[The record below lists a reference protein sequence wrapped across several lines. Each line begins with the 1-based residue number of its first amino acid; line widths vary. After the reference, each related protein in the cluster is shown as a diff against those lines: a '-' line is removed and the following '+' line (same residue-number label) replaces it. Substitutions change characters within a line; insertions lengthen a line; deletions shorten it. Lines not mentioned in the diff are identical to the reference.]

1 VYDVLRNRYRFM
13 CPVASAPDDR
23 PLSSF
28 RTIERLPG
36 PGHPAVYR
44 IHYVCA
50 VCGDEHP
57 ALLSEHELDCGPVTP
72 RTDETFVNVLTGKH
86 EPVADELTNVAELH
100 LRRGNWPWTFYCAC
114 EHEVRPGYPSHLARV
129 EPGVDDR
136 TLGVAVR
143 RACCGGLSINLV
155 SRRHLDEPFYHDRVL
170 RFVDRPLPPGAGVLE
185 RFTHELWGGAFDE
198 ERNRYAS

>member
-1 VYDVLRNRYRFM
+1 M
-13 CPVASAPDDR
+13 
-23 PLSSF
+23 
-28 RTIERLPG
+28 
-36 PGHPAVYR
+36 
-44 IHYVCA
+44 CA
-50 VCGDEHP
+50 VCGGEHP

-86 EPVADELTNVAELH
+86 EPVAEELTNVAELH

-143 RACCGGLSINLV
+143 CACCGGLSINLV
-155 SRRHLDEPFYHDRVL
+155 SPPAPGRAVLPRPRAAVRRPSAAARREPA
-170 RFVDRPLPPGAGVLE
+170 GALQP
-185 RFTHELWGGAFDE
+185 
-198 ERNRYAS
+198 